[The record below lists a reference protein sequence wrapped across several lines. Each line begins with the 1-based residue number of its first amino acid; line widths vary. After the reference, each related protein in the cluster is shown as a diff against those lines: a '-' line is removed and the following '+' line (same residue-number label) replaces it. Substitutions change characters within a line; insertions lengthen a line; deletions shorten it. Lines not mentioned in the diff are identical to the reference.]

1 MRPPILD
8 ALPFFFRCFHGD
20 VEKILIPM
28 TGSEKAASVFSLFFG
43 EFDLAE
49 IEIRGILLG
58 EKKESTSTAPPYRRT
73 PCTQMPAE
81 DGSGMERSRRFERER
96 H

>member
-1 MRPPILD
+1 MKSPRERS
-8 ALPFFFRCFHGD
+8 FS
-20 VEKILIPM
+20 LIPM

-58 EKKESTSTAPPYRRT
+58 
-73 PCTQMPAE
+73 
-81 DGSGMERSRRFERER
+81 
-96 H
+96 